1 MQNRGSLIHL
11 YAVLSMLLWG
21 LSYIWSKVV
30 FEYIGPASTIMLRL
44 LISAVFLWAIAF
56 LLGQR
61 PIIRRTDLR
70 LFLLSSLFNPFLYF
84 IGESYGL
91 NLVSPVLSAVIVATI
106 PVFMPL
112 IAYFFLHEHLKPLNI
127 LGLFISFGGVLVMIF
142 RPDLSLAASPVGIA
156 LLFGAVASALVY
168 GILLRKLTMRYTPL
182 TIITIQNSIGVVY
195 FLPVVLLFEFD
206 SISSFSPD
214 GRMLSSL
221 FALGIF
227 ASSMAYVFYTKTVK
241 ALGIARANIYTNLIP
256 VFTALFSFLVLGETM
271 NTAKI
276 IGILLVMGGV
286 VLSQQNKKA

>member
-1 MQNRGSLIHL
+1 
-11 YAVLSMLLWG
+11 MLLWG

-44 LISAVFLWAIAF
+44 LISAMFLWAVASLI
-56 LLGQR
+56 GQR
-61 PIIRRTDLR
+61 PAIRRIDIK

-91 NLVSPVLSAVIVATI
+91 NLVSPVLSAVIIATI
-106 PVFMPL
+106 PVFMP
-112 IAYFFLHEHLKPLNI
+112 IVAFFYLRERLKPMNI
-127 LGLFISFGGVLVMIF
+127 TGLIISFAGVLVMIF
-142 RPDLSLAASPVGIA
+142 RPDLSLAASPAGIA

-182 TIITIQNSIGVVY
+182 VIITIQNSIGAIY
-195 FLPVVLLFEFD
+195 FVPIVLLFEFD
-206 SISSFSPD
+206 SIRSISPD

-227 ASSMAYVFYTKTVK
+227 ASSLAYVFYTKTVQS
-241 ALGIARANIYTNLIP
+241 LGIARANLYTNLIP
-256 VFTALFSFLVLGETM
+256 VFTALFSFFVLGENM

-276 IGILLVMGGV
+276 IGIVLVMGGV
-286 VLSQQNKKA
+286 FLSQQNRKAKLVA

>member
-1 MQNRGSLIHL
+1 
-11 YAVLSMLLWG
+11 MLLWG

-44 LISAVFLWAIAF
+44 LISAMFLWAVASLI
-56 LLGQR
+56 GQR
-61 PIIRRTDLR
+61 PAIRRIDIK

-91 NLVSPVLSAVIVATI
+91 NLVSPVLSAVIIATI
-106 PVFMPL
+106 PVFMP
-112 IAYFFLHEHLKPLNI
+112 IVAFFYLRERLKPMNI
-127 LGLFISFGGVLVMIF
+127 TGLIISFAGVLVMIF
-142 RPDLSLAASPVGIA
+142 RPDLSLAASPAGIA

-182 TIITIQNSIGVVY
+182 VIITIQNSIGAIY
-195 FLPVVLLFEFD
+195 FVPIVLLFEFD
-206 SISSFSPD
+206 SIRSISPD

-227 ASSMAYVFYTKTVK
+227 ASSLAYVFYTKTVQS
-241 ALGIARANIYTNLIP
+241 LGIARANLYTNLIP
-256 VFTALFSFLVLGETM
+256 VFTALFSFFVLGENM

-276 IGILLVMGGV
+276 IGIVLVMGGV
-286 VLSQQNKKA
+286 FLSQQNRKAKLVT

>member
-1 MQNRGSLIHL
+1 
-11 YAVLSMLLWG
+11 MLLWG

-44 LISAVFLWAIAF
+44 LISAMFLWAVASLI
-56 LLGQR
+56 GQR
-61 PIIRRTDLR
+61 PAIRRIDIK

-91 NLVSPVLSAVIVATI
+91 NLVSPVLSAVIIATI
-106 PVFMPL
+106 PVFMP
-112 IAYFFLHEHLKPLNI
+112 IVAFFYLRERLKPMNI
-127 LGLFISFGGVLVMIF
+127 TGLIISFAGVLVMIF
-142 RPDLSLAASPVGIA
+142 RPDLSLAASPAGIA

-182 TIITIQNSIGVVY
+182 VIITIQNSIGAIY
-195 FLPVVLLFEFD
+195 FVPIVLLFEFD
-206 SISSFSPD
+206 SIRSISPD

-227 ASSMAYVFYTKTVK
+227 ASSLAYVFYTKTVQS
-241 ALGIARANIYTNLIP
+241 LGIARANLYTNLIP
-256 VFTALFSFLVLGETM
+256 VFTALFSFFVLGEHM

-276 IGILLVMGGV
+276 IGIVLVMGGV
-286 VLSQQNKKA
+286 FLSQQNRKAKLVT